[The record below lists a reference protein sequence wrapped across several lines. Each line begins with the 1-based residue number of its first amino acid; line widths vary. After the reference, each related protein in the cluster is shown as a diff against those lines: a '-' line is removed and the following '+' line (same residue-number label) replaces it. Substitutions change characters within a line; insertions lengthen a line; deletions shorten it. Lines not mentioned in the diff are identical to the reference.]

1 METIRNSN
9 GGSFRRMRRMRI
21 RFPGRRLALT
31 LAAAALPPL
40 APAFPRV
47 LAAAEGPFAADA
59 PKRPQALAIVGRAA
73 DELLLV
79 GNRSGSVSVIR
90 TGDLILLGE
99 TAVGGEITDLEPLP
113 TRSGSAGKPPAPAVV
128 AVDHE
133 RHALLLLR
141 VAPAPPRGPVP
152 FPTAVETPLV
162 EVAAAFPTCR
172 HPMRTALRGGTLA
185 VSCLWSRR
193 VVLYDLDGPGGLETP
208 RAEAGLPF
216 EAQELLFLDDRTLLA
231 ADGFAG
237 GLAVVSAEDGQV
249 LRVRELSAHNL
260 RGLALLPGGTRVA
273 VAHQELHSGMHT
285 SSDDIRWGVFLTNS
299 VSLLPV
305 DDLRS
310 GSPRLER
317 RTRVLDLG
325 NVLTPSGDPAALIAG
340 ADGRL
345 AVALSGVGRL
355 AFGAVDARQTSHV
368 RVGRGPSAMVSG
380 SGGRLYVANTRSDSI
395 SVVSLDLQQEIA
407 RAPLGPPA
415 PLTAA
420 DRGEMLF
427 HDASLSLRGWMSC
440 ASCHTRGHTNHRLSD
455 TLGDG
460 NYGAPKRVLSL
471 LGVRDTKPWAWD
483 GQIRRL
489 EDQVVQSVRTTLR
502 GRTLAAAE
510 VRDLTAYLRTL
521 ELPAF
526 AAAAAAPPGGGLLA
540 RGREAFARY
549 SCDRCHRA
557 PEYTSPGAHDVGLA
571 DELGN
576 HRFNPPSLRGV
587 RLRRRLLHDGSAGS
601 LEEVFRVHPGHGVEV
616 AGEDLPALIAFLR
629 TL

>member
-1 METIRNSN
+1 
-9 GGSFRRMRRMRI
+9 MRRMRI

-208 RAEAGLPF
+208 RAEVGLPF

-340 ADGRL
+340 ADGSL

-380 SGGRLYVANTRSDSI
+380 SGGRLYVANTRSVFHLGGIPRPAAGDRPSTAR
-395 SVVSLDLQQEIA
+395 SARTADRRRPGRDAVPRCESLAPGVDELRELPHPRAHEPPALGHPRRRETTA
-407 RAPLGPPA
+407 RRSGCFRSWGCATRSRGRGTGRSGGSKTRWSSRCGPP
-415 PLTAA
+415 
-420 DRGEMLF
+420 
-427 HDASLSLRGWMSC
+427 
-440 ASCHTRGHTNHRLSD
+440 
-455 TLGDG
+455 
-460 NYGAPKRVLSL
+460 
-471 LGVRDTKPWAWD
+471 
-483 GQIRRL
+483 
-489 EDQVVQSVRTTLR
+489 
-502 GRTLAAAE
+502 
-510 VRDLTAYLRTL
+510 
-521 ELPAF
+521 
-526 AAAAAAPPGGGLLA
+526 
-540 RGREAFARY
+540 
-549 SCDRCHRA
+549 
-557 PEYTSPGAHDVGLA
+557 
-571 DELGN
+571 
-576 HRFNPPSLRGV
+576 
-587 RLRRRLLHDGSAGS
+587 SAG
-601 LEEVFRVHPGHGVEV
+601 ERWP
-616 AGEDLPALIAFLR
+616 LR
-629 TL
+629 KCGI